1 MARDRIHPAPPR
13 TILPIGLDLTGLRVG
28 VVGRDRQALNRLAL
42 LRKFAVEDVAVWSDA
57 PSPALVEQEGARLR
71 HCLPRPDEVA
81 GLALLFVA
89 DLSEDEA
96 RPLASMARA
105 AGVLVNAEDIP
116 PLCDFHVPAVVKR
129 GDLVLSVSTRGQA
142 PGLAGQIRRALEAQF
157 DPAWEQRVQEVASL
171 RQALRGDGATPPEI
185 AGQVEAHVRDRGW
198 LRGSPDGGPSVHGG
212 R

>member
-1 MARDRIHPAPPR
+1 MPPR

-42 LRKFAVEDVAVWSDA
+42 LRKFEVESIAIWSDA
-57 PSPALVEQEGARLR
+57 PSPALAAEMGERLR
-71 HCLPRPDEVA
+71 HRLPGPDEVA

-105 AGVLVNAEDIP
+105 ARVLVNAEDIP

-129 GDLVLSVSTRGQA
+129 GDLVLSTSTRGQA
-142 PGLAGQIRRALEAQF
+142 PGLASQIRRALEAQF
-157 DPAWEQRVQEVASL
+157 DPLWEHRVLEVAKL
-171 RQALRGDGATPPEI
+171 RQALRRDGATPSEV
-185 AGQVEAHVRDRGW
+185 ARKVMAHVRDRGW
-198 LRGSPDGGPSVHGG
+198 LNEKSIAVVAEIERA
-212 R
+212 